1 VTEAGEAVFALAT
14 VLTPYAEA
22 GAETWQE
29 DTTVA
34 VTLKEAVAVAARAG
48 LEARADARKPKA
60 SAKVIYFIDF
70 AFF

>member
-1 VTEAGEAVFALAT
+1 L
-14 VLTPYAEA
+14 
-22 GAETWQE
+22 

-60 SAKVIYFIDF
+60 NAQVTYFMDYALFEISEECPQ
-70 AFF
+70 